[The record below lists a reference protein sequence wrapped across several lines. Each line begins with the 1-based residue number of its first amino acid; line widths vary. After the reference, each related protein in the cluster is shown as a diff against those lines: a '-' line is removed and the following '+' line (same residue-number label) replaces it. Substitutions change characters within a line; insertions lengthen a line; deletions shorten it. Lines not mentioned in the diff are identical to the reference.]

1 MSPSQSNMSLE
12 FYLAAGLACA
22 RRVFEK
28 LDKHWDG
35 PENGMNRLHMTD
47 RETEGLDILTREAQ
61 SMGMQAYELLSG
73 SRMFIYPGEDLT
85 LLPEVIGSHIDSVKK
100 GGRYDGPAGII
111 LGLGAVATI
120 HQRFLETGTRP
131 KRTIVVLAD
140 RGEESTEYNQF
151 GIASGMNAGKFGP
164 EILDLVSVTNGKTWA
179 ENARA
184 QGIDVDALRKKLEA
198 REKLIPFDLINAQWE
213 GHIEQGKKLAEA
225 NVHLGIVRG
234 FRGNVR
240 FAGTVE
246 FTGRADHT
254 GATEMEDRLDAGD
267 AVADFRVEVKREAEA
282 LRQAGHDLVY
292 TFHFKTADDRT
303 AIPAHAASAV
313 EARSTSPETLKVFE
327 AIVERA
333 VQNQAAKGFGVNLNA
348 NKMKRTAPVQLD
360 DACQNIIAETAESLH
375 VTTMPMNSGAGHD
388 LMNYAP
394 FVRSGFISIGHGN
407 DGRSHN
413 PGEILGLTEH
423 QDPFVEGNYPKAMNV
438 VTHILTRDERS
449 PAQQV
454 TQVDMFK
461 TDFAGE
467 LLRRGAKPLALV
479 A

>member
-12 FYLAAGLACA
+12 FYLAAGLTCA
-22 RRVFEK
+22 RRVFEQ

-73 SRMFIYPGEDLT
+73 SRMFIYPGEDPT
-85 LLPEVIGSHIDSVKK
+85 LPPEVIGSHIDSVKK

-111 LGLGAVATI
+111 LGLGAVAAI
-120 HQRFLETGTRP
+120 HDRFLETGVRP

-179 ENARA
+179 ENART
-184 QGIDVDALRKKLEA
+184 QGLDVDALREKLTTH
-198 REKLIPFDLINAQWE
+198 EKLIPFEFINSQWE
-213 GHIEQGKKLAEA
+213 AHIEQGKKLAKA
-225 NVHLGIVRG
+225 NVSLGIVSG

-240 FAGTVE
+240 FAGTVQ

-254 GATEMEDRLDAGD
+254 GATEMEDRLDAGRALMNFLHQVD
-267 AVADFRVEVKREAEA
+267 SGAQKLREGG
-282 LRQAGHDLVY
+282 LDLVY
-292 TFHFKTADDRT
+292 TYHFKTDDNRT
-303 AIPAHAASAV
+303 AIPENASAAV
-313 EARSTSPETLKVFE
+313 EARSTSPEALRLFE
-327 AIVERA
+327 IIVECA
-333 VQNQAAKGFGVNLNA
+333 AQAQAAKGFGVNMNQD
-348 NKMKRTAPVQLD
+348 KMKRTAPVQLD
-360 DACQNIIAETAESLH
+360 DDCQKIIAEAAANLN

-394 FVRSGFISIGHGN
+394 YVRAGFILFGHGN
-407 DGRSHN
+407 DGVSHN
-413 PGEILGLTEH
+413 PGEILGLTEQ
-423 QDPFVEGNYPKAMNV
+423 QDPFVDGNYPKAMNV
-438 VTHILTRDERS
+438 ITHILTRDERM
-449 PAQQV
+449 PANAEQGDV
-454 TQVDMFK
+454 SRV
-461 TDFAGE
+461 DFAAE
-467 LLRRGAKPLALV
+467 LVKRGAKPLTLTV
-479 A
+479 